1 MGDRRLELL
10 LPAEPMPFTGAPELL
25 AQALDKLVD
34 NARDFCPE
42 DGWIAI
48 ALAPAERG
56 SGVEIAVANQGPTLN
71 PDISQRL
78 FDSLVSHRE
87 RAPRGGD
94 APHLG
99 LGLYIVRLVAE
110 LHDGDVIARDLPNG
124 DGVEFRLRLRGM
136 PVAKPATNDGAAA

>member
-1 MGDRRLELL
+1 
-10 LPAEPMPFTGAPELL
+10 
-25 AQALDKLVD
+25 
-34 NARDFCPE
+34 
-42 DGWIAI
+42 
-48 ALAPAERG
+48 PAERG
-56 SGVEIAVANQGPTLN
+56 GGIEIAVANQGPTLN
-71 PDISQRL
+71 PEISQRL

-87 RAPRGGD
+87 RPQRGGD

-136 PVAKPATNDGAAA
+136 STTARDESANEDAG